1 MTIFLNKI
9 FTKLDAVEN
18 GEEGLKK
25 YTQNHYDIVI
35 TDIQMPKMDGLEMI
49 SRIKELHEKQEIIV
63 VSAYND
69 RS

>member
-1 MTIFLNKI
+1 
-9 FTKLDAVEN
+9 
-18 GEEGLKK
+18 
-25 YTQNHYDIVI
+25 
-35 TDIQMPKMDGLEMI
+35 MDGLEMI